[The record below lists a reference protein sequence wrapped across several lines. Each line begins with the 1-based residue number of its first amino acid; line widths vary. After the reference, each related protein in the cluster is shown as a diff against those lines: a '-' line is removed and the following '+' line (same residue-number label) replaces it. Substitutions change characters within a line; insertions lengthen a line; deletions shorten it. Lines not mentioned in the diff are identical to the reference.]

1 MGIYT
6 YLIVVLL
13 LTQGSICALQYC
25 PEAVASVEVVKFC
38 PTTEKE
44 LDRAAKRKNCD
55 KLATSQNCSS
65 IENFVYHCTINSY
78 RNATLEVCAP
88 KRTILGHCTEFN
100 IVGGVIQDQ
109 HSAPCSV
116 TFPKCD
122 KYYTS
127 NDAYKYDDCYKLVQ
141 SARVLQNETTTEKNW
156 IKTGFTLEETL
167 IICFLVFV
175 LAVTVVGV
183 VTFLVLR
190 RRCSTTQSDQ
200 AKNKKDQRSSKAD
213 QDDLPTQQL
222 LDENPTPSATSPVIN
237 PNARDDDKKKA
248 LGCNTTESNQAKN
261 KKDQR
266 SSKADQDDLPTQQL
280 LDENPTPSATS
291 PVINPN
297 ARDDDRKKALDSFL
311 RNTDRN
317 LQKFGLKGAFDIS
330 IGSVSLTSKGSSEY
344 ADALE
349 KQPEDPNTNCNHP
362 STSSQKYKDTDP
374 DEVKKKFS

>member
-88 KRTILGHCTEFN
+88 KRTIL
-100 IVGGVIQDQ
+100 D
-109 HSAPCSV
+109 
-116 TFPKCD
+116 
-122 KYYTS
+122 
-127 NDAYKYDDCYKLVQ
+127 DDCYKLVQ

>member
-88 KRTILGHCTEFN
+88 KRTILG
-100 IVGGVIQDQ
+100 
-109 HSAPCSV
+109 
-116 TFPKCD
+116 
-122 KYYTS
+122 
-127 NDAYKYDDCYKLVQ
+127 
-141 SARVLQNETTTEKNW
+141 
-156 IKTGFTLEETL
+156 
-167 IICFLVFV
+167 
-175 LAVTVVGV
+175 
-183 VTFLVLR
+183 
-190 RRCSTTQSDQ
+190 CSTTQSDQ

-297 ARDDDRKKALDSFL
+297 ARDDDRKKALG
-311 RNTDRN
+311 
-317 LQKFGLKGAFDIS
+317 KEEI
-330 IGSVSLTSKGSSEY
+330 
-344 ADALE
+344 
-349 KQPEDPNTNCNHP
+349 EDT
-362 STSSQKYKDTDP
+362 
-374 DEVKKKFS
+374 F